1 MPREASIVRDAGK
14 FLLADFPVCL
24 VECPGHR
31 VLCDLLRDLTARTN
45 LVASLYQSTH
55 DMRQSGADHA
65 RTDTA
70 PVAGDAERAA

>member
-1 MPREASIVRDAGK
+1 MPREARIV
-14 FLLADFPVCL
+14 
-24 VECPGHR
+24 
-31 VLCDLLRDLTARTN
+31 LTARTN

-55 DMRQSGADHA
+55 DVRQSGADHA